1 MDWLRSESTQA
12 RQRKCGMVSIAG
24 EVEATVKNGRV
35 GYRGTMRCGSR
46 RCPDCGSKLARALR
60 DDLEKA
66 VTSWRESGGRVLF
79 GTLTVRH
86 HLEDSLD
93 VVADAVSHCWGRA
106 TGGRG
111 WVADRR
117 EYGVWHWFRIQ
128 EEKWSDENGWH
139 VHVHFLLFVWDKGV
153 APVNPDTDGLLAS
166 MFGRWKAGAVSMGLG
181 APLIRAQ
188 DLHEV
193 TGANLDDI
201 AEYFAKQS
209 TASGAADAGDMA
221 LELTSPSTKTGG
233 GLAPSQLLA
242 AAMTETDPKLLR
254 RYRAVWFEYER
265 GMKGRRVIA
274 WSRGLREALELGQE
288 LTVEQI
294 EQRDEALP
302 EAEKAAV
309 VLGMTGRA
317 WKELTRRRGRRAEL
331 AAVILTEG
339 QRAAFE
345 WCRERLPF
353 EGDEVWMGKRDRQ
366 QVSFVLTDEERAG
379 YPMPA
384 EFN

>member
-1 MDWLRSESTQA
+1 
-12 RQRKCGMVSIAG
+12 
-24 EVEATVKNGRV
+24 
-35 GYRGTMRCGSR
+35 
-46 RCPDCGSKLARALR
+46 
-60 DDLEKA
+60 
-66 VTSWRESGGRVLF
+66 
-79 GTLTVRH
+79 
-86 HLEDSLD
+86 
-93 VVADAVSHCWGRA
+93 
-106 TGGRG
+106 
-111 WVADRR
+111 
-117 EYGVWHWFRIQ
+117 
-128 EEKWSDENGWH
+128 
-139 VHVHFLLFVWDKGV
+139 
-153 APVNPDTDGLLAS
+153 
-166 MFGRWKAGAVSMGLG
+166 
-181 APLIRAQ
+181 
-188 DLHEV
+188 
-193 TGANLDDI
+193 
-201 AEYFAKQS
+201 
-209 TASGAADAGDMA
+209 MA